1 MTPTIAPAPIKID
14 FTGLRNAIA
23 PITGTNGEQAAKVG
37 KNDNFEPAAPVIL
50 VRTLDQFGADPA
62 EIIGKT
68 LLGIRYLCRAG
79 GMLFVG
85 PTGIG
90 KSSWIMQAIIRWA
103 LGQPHFGI
111 SPYKPLRILVIQA
124 ENDDGDIEEMRDGI
138 FRGLGLSEQEQREA
152 CERIQ
157 IVCESSATGDMFIMQ
172 VAELAAAHKPDL
184 IVIDPLFAYI
194 GGAVDQETCSHF
206 LRNGLNP
213 ILQEHGCGLILLHHT
228 NKPSQGKEKAEWQ
241 AGDFAYLGSGT
252 SELANWARAVIA
264 LRSIGSHDVFELVLG
279 KRGKRAGIVDDAG
292 EPVFKMF
299 VKHGKTGICWEPATA
314 DEALTAPGKKPAA
327 TVDDALRLIPL
338 TGSISQAKLFNAGET
353 AGIGK
358 NRLRDLLTELTEDDK
373 VHLWK
378 LPRPGTRPALYYS
391 RHEQEL
397 ADQ

>member
-1 MTPTIAPAPIKID
+1 MTPTLDAEPVKID
-14 FTGLRNAIA
+14 LDKLRNAIA
-23 PITGTNGEQAAKVG
+23 PTNGNGEQ
-37 KNDNFEPAAPVIL
+37 NEPTASPIL
-50 VRTLDQFGADPA
+50 VRTLDNFGADPA
-62 EIIGKT
+62 ETIGRT
-68 LLGIRYLCRAG
+68 LLGVRYLCRAG

-90 KSSWIMQAIIRWA
+90 KSSWILQACIRWA

-111 SPYKPLRILVIQA
+111 SSAKPLRILVIQA
-124 ENDDGDIEEMRDGI
+124 ENDDGDVAEMRDGI
-138 FRGLGLSEQEQREA
+138 FRGLELSEAERKTA
-152 CERIQ
+152 CSMIQ
-157 IVCESSATGDMFIMQ
+157 IVCESSATGDGLIML
-172 VAELAAAHKPDL
+172 VAELAEAHKPDL

-194 GGAVDQETCSHF
+194 GGAVDQETCSRF

-213 ILQEHGCGLILLHHT
+213 ILQAHGCGLILLHHT
-228 NKPSQGKEKAEWQ
+228 NKPSQGKEKQEWQ

-279 KRGKRAGIVDDAG
+279 KRGKRAGIVDEQG

-299 VKHGKTGICWEPATA
+299 VKHGKTGICWEPATE

-327 TVDDALRLIPL
+327 TVEDALRLIPL
-338 TGSISQAKLFNAGET
+338 TGSISQAKLFNAGEA

-358 NRLRDLLTELTEDDK
+358 NRLRDLLAELVEDDK

-397 ADQ
+397 ADNV